1 VYLTTLLSK
10 KYNPVIAKLDKY
22 FFGFSI
28 IFIILIIFNLF
39 YYKTLL
45 YQNFIL
51 QILSNSAD
59 LNQIASAK

>member
-1 VYLTTLLSK
+1 M
-10 KYNPVIAKLDKY
+10 
-22 FFGFSI
+22 
-28 IFIILIIFNLF
+28 IFNLF
-39 YYKTLL
+39 SYKNLL